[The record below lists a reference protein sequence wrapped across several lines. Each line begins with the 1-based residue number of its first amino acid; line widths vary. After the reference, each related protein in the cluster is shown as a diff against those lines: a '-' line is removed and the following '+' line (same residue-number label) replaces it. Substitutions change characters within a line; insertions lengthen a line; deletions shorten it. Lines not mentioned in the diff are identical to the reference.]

1 MVKADES
8 RMANADDGT
17 MGKTK
22 RENLRKVRE
31 QLQDMDPGQV
41 LLKMSSIC
49 NEENVHLVFNEQD
62 EEEILRDTDQF
73 KRCEKFLKVLLRRG
87 DRAYDIFRQALE
99 EIHPHLRNILPEGED
114 LDERLLFS
122 RIIRANEQF
131 SWAIRDP
138 GVWIIF
144 SSIHVSGPKRVKCL
158 KWPDCDIKDRL
169 EEQECLVSRAI
180 ELRCDDS
187 GENFND
193 LTATIA
199 LFHNVSTLR
208 SGQEIIIKELV
219 NYKEKGKK
227 PVWKDLETTC
237 SSRQSGTRVIFQKEY
252 ANLSASEEISSFMES
267 VKRKQDEN
275 DQEIFRDDSF
285 IQNSS

>member
-1 MVKADES
+1 
-8 RMANADDGT
+8 MANADDGP
-17 MGKTK
+17 MGKNK
-22 RENLRKVRE
+22 RENLTKVRE

-41 LLKMSSIC
+41 LLKMSTIC
-49 NEENVHLVFNEQD
+49 NEKNVRLVFNGQD
-62 EEEILRDTDQF
+62 EEKILIIPDRF
-73 KRCEKFLKVLLRRG
+73 ERCNNFVTALQRSG

-99 EIHPHLRNILPEGED
+99 EVHPHLRNILPGGEN

-122 RIIRANEQF
+122 RIVRTNEQF

-227 PVWKDLETTC
+227 P
-237 SSRQSGTRVIFQKEY
+237 
-252 ANLSASEEISSFMES
+252 
-267 VKRKQDEN
+267 
-275 DQEIFRDDSF
+275 
-285 IQNSS
+285 